1 MKIKVINLE
10 FSVYINDDD
19 DPQDV
24 VENMMLEAT
33 YDGRVL
39 LVKGD
44 ISLTDIRDID
54 TTLNNH

>member
-1 MKIKVINLE
+1 MKSKVINLE
-10 FSVYINDDD
+10 VRVYINDDD

-24 VENMMLEAT
+24 FENMILEVT

-39 LVKGD
+39 TSITD

-54 TTLNNH
+54 TTLNNN

>member
-1 MKIKVINLE
+1 MKSKVINLE

>member
-1 MKIKVINLE
+1 MKSKVINLE
-10 FSVYINDDD
+10 VSVYINDDD

-24 VENMMLEAT
+24 VENMILEVT

-39 LVKGD
+39 TSITD

>member
-1 MKIKVINLE
+1 MKSKVINLE

-24 VENMMLEAT
+24 VENVMLEAT

>member
-1 MKIKVINLE
+1 MKSKVINLE

-24 VENMMLEAT
+24 VENMILEVT

-39 LVKGD
+39 TSITD
-44 ISLTDIRDID
+44 ISRIDIEYID

>member
-1 MKIKVINLE
+1 MKSKVINLYV
-10 FSVYINDDD
+10 SVYINDDD

-24 VENMMLEAT
+24 AENMILEVT

-39 LVKGD
+39 TSITD
-44 ISLTDIRDID
+44 ISRIDIEYID

>member
-1 MKIKVINLE
+1 MKSKVINLE
-10 FSVYINDDD
+10 VSVFINDDD

-24 VENMMLEAT
+24 VENMIIEVT

-39 LVKGD
+39 TSITD

-54 TTLNNH
+54 TTLNNN